1 MEEFRKKYPA
11 IVGRIINLKLILE
24 RSCGSQLSL
33 QMVASHANQRRF
45 ANYDA
50 LTLLYLLEQYMDS
63 IHPNDKQLIL
73 IIVVYLLRSEKEKGK
88 K

>member
-1 MEEFRKKYPA
+1 M
-11 IVGRIINLKLILE
+11 GRIINLKLILE

-33 QMVASHANQRRF
+33 QMVALHANQRRF